1 MNYIINFLSEKFGKW
16 LQYRTLNCSRSSI
29 SAYHVDIDG
38 KSVGKHPKICAL
50 IAGIFNQQPLQP
62 RYVFIRDVKIVLQY
76 IRTHCYDN
84 SSLND
89 AD

>member
-16 LQYRTLNCSRSSI
+16 LQYRTLNCSRSAI

-50 IAGIFNQQPLQP
+50 IAGIFNQ
-62 RYVFIRDVKIVLQY
+62 
-76 IRTHCYDN
+76 
-84 SSLND
+84 
-89 AD
+89 